1 MNRSDFEG
9 KIRRGRYIGAGT
21 HVPQG
26 DSLVPASYSTAGAVT
41 FLASDIY
48 NGLIVRNPNGGARSD
63 VTPSAAQLVAGCP
76 GVQVGDIIFAQLI
89 NGSAGAADA
98 ENITIT
104 AGAGI
109 SFDANQSAASRIVR
123 SGSSKTLYFRFTNV
137 TLGSEAVTLYC

>member
-26 DSLVPASYSTAGAVT
+26 DSLVPASYATAGPVT
-41 FLASDIY
+41 FLASDVY

-63 VTPSAAQLVAGCP
+63 VTPTAAALVAGCP

-109 SFDANQSAASRIVR
+109 SFDANQSAQSRIVR